1 MRYKLKLV
9 RQLKHN
15 YVNLPSDSPLRQ
27 SLSTQKNYLS
37 SHCQSI
43 KVTSVQN
50 NVTHYLGFTGGAS
63 AEENTIELSYEA
75 GLVLNLA
82 DGSMVQCSIEYSY
95 ERLQNIELVPFSA
108 SDFEI
113 IEQNSAQIEE

>member
-1 MRYKLKLV
+1 M
-9 RQLKHN
+9 
-15 YVNLPSDSPLRQ
+15 
-27 SLSTQKNYLS
+27 
-37 SHCQSI
+37 
-43 KVTSVQN
+43 TSVQN